1 MSYLTFKVPN
11 YYADY
16 QDLLDFINFLNHN
29 QSEKLKSDLHFHLHT
44 MIIQKFCNTVL
55 FIAVTELTSFRVSFN
70 AHRAVLEFLFTFT
83 VIVQR
88 FQNWL

>member
-29 QSEKLKSDLHFHLHT
+29 QSEKLKYDLYFHQHT
-44 MIIQKFCNTVL
+44 MAIQKFCNKL
-55 FIAVTELTSFRVSFN
+55 
-70 AHRAVLEFLFTFT
+70 
-83 VIVQR
+83 
-88 FQNWL
+88 QNCAIYSCD